1 MALLTEN
8 KPLPFYLLLAEAP
21 SLPALDFVQILSGAG
36 IEELQARLDPILNR
50 GRVNR
55 LGELRGAG
63 FPGEPLFPRG
73 DDRSFLETLFLKLT
87 LLSDL
92 LQQCLGRNDQPPAG
106 VKCDRVWVRIPPAS
120 GLLPL
125 CWNFQIELLADIAP
139 LPAAPRLEASADA
152 LTSLGLVWF
161 QLLIRNGRVGD
172 GKLLGAVNE
181 YLAAS
186 ADAADPGRALREL
199 ATPDNLFWHPGSI
212 PLRGEWLP
220 LWERACAPGYQ
231 LLGAAKRHDASCDGI
246 VRSVEELRADLKA
259 AMFAVGPRLEQPVQ
273 ELRRPDDRELHGVLS
288 RLIARNRQELRP
300 IPAPA
305 SPVSAPDDF
314 DETMET
320 VILSPGPAFARN
332 AAPPAEPQLDETYIL
347 PRSAPAQVHAA
358 APPANPGADGLL
370 ETVLLNPSRP
380 TRQFL
385 PTAAPERIQP
395 DDQSPPAA
403 EAPEETDELAE
414 TIVVMPQGGR
424 IRPRFPRN

>member
-36 IEELQARLDPILNR
+36 IEELEARLDPILNR

-55 LGELRGAG
+55 LRELQGAG

-92 LQQCLGRNDQPPAG
+92 LQQCLGNGQPQAG
-106 VKCDRVWVRIPPAS
+106 MKCDRVWVRIPPAS

-139 LPAAPRLEASADA
+139 LPAAPRLPAASADA
-152 LTSLGLVWF
+152 LASLGLVWF
-161 QLLIRNGRVGD
+161 QLLIRNGRVGE
-172 GKLLGAVNE
+172 GELLGAVNE
-181 YLAAS
+181 YLAAP
-186 ADAADPGRALREL
+186 ADAADAGGALGEL
-199 ATPDNLFWHPGSI
+199 AILDNLFWHPGST

-246 VRSVEELRADLKA
+246 VRSVEALRADLKA
-259 AMFAVGPRLEQPVQ
+259 AIFAVGPRLEQPVQ
-273 ELRRPDDRELHGVLS
+273 APPVQEPSCPDDRELHGVLS
-288 RLIARNRQELRP
+288 RLVARSRQGGQP
-300 IPAPA
+300 VPAPA
-305 SPVSAPDDF
+305 PPVIAPDEF

-320 VILSPGPAFARN
+320 VILSPGPAFALN
-332 AAPPAEPQLDETYIL
+332 AATAEPQLDETYIL
-347 PRSAPAQVHAA
+347 PRSAPAPVNAA
-358 APPANPGADGLL
+358 APVADPGADGLL
-370 ETVLLNPSRP
+370 ETVLLNPGKP
-380 TRQFL
+380 TRQFF
-385 PTAAPERIQP
+385 PTPAPQP
-395 DDQSPPAA
+395 ADQPPPA
-403 EAPEETDELAE
+403 EAPGETDELAE